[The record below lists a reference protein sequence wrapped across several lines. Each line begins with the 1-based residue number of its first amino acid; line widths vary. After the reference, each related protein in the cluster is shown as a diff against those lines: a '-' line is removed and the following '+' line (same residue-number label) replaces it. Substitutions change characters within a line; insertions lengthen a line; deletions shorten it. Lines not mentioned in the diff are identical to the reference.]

1 MKLKR
6 TQRCKWTIQFVK
18 WLEIAQASWVP
29 LPLTSCFLSH
39 GVITISNL
47 VFITTS
53 DILILIPLYQ
63 FAGASI
69 TKRCRLGSL
78 DHRHFFSHSSGGW
91 VQGQDVDRVSFFWGR
106 SPWFVDGYLLP
117 MSSFFLLMHMPG
129 VPLLVQIFPSYKDTS
144 HTGLGPLSWSHFKL
158 ITSLWTISK
167 YRLIL
172 GC

>member
-53 DILILIPLYQ
+53 DLPK
-63 FAGASI
+63 F
-69 TKRCRLGSL
+69 TC
-78 DHRHFFSHSSGGW
+78 SSGLS
-91 VQGQDVDRVSFFWGR
+91 QGSAGR
-106 SPWFVDGYLLP
+106 SNSRGFYRDWANCSGWAVIVPPGQVQRPKGHSGSKQKPVHRPPYSQLTWSNKQQLWEREVGCVKGHRVKGWAGCLLRIEP
-117 MSSFFLLMHMPG
+117 VLLLRERFHLRGRCVYPEG
-129 VPLLVQIFPSYKDTS
+129 
-144 HTGLGPLSWSHFKL
+144 
-158 ITSLWTISK
+158 
-167 YRLIL
+167 
-172 GC
+172 